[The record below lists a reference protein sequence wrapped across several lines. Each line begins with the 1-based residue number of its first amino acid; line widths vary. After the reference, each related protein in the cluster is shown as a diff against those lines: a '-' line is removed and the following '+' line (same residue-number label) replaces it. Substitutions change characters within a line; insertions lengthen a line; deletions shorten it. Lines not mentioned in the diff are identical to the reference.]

1 MIITFMRPMSTANNK
16 RAEISKLGGMEAY
29 KKAIADGVIDKQE
42 LS

>member
-1 MIITFMRPMSTANNK
+1 MNKVNNK

-29 KKAIADGVIDKQE
+29 KKAIADGIIDKKE